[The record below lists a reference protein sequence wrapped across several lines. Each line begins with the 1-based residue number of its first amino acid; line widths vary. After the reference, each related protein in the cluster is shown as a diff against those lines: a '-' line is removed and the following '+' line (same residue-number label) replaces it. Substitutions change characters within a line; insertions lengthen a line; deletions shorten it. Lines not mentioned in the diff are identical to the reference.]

1 MATYQPPTETL
12 PKFNEFV
19 FNQANEPEYL
29 DQLVVHKAG
38 TETITGNKTFTT
50 KIVGTRNIGIS
61 GTGTNTMTSSN
72 TSATANLIEASSLTG
87 GNKITTLNGGNNWLY
102 ADYGKNLL
110 QVAGEVKIETNDGF
124 NILTNK
130 VNYINS
136 NNIFYGAVELQIS
149 GVKKISAEIG
159 TNRLTNEDNTITATS
174 NNTITATNNNT
185 INSTS
190 GTNIL
195 QVGGNPKITTSSSEV
210 KTFGTTT
217 LVNTST
223 TSLFQFATSSNT
235 TYMDMLSNG
244 GNLDYDCRLRSNDG
258 SATAGQGTLSA
269 ECLQF
274 LAPKYG
280 VGYVTG
286 YTPLFSGCIWLQ
298 QIDAAV
304 GVGTGASIAMSIG
317 GFARSNIS
325 TRQGVLPFSVIITK
339 AVFLS
344 DAAAQNTAR
353 NFVLEIYGGGK
364 ARVDTSVLCPIGAVY
379 QSIVAP
385 TISKTILINNGFYFQ
400 LYMDGASVN
409 PKCWNIQL
417 YYQQI

>member
-38 TETITGNKTFTT
+38 TETITGNKTFTS
-50 KIVGTRNIGIS
+50 KIVGTGNIGIS
-61 GTGTNTMTSSN
+61 GTGTNKMTSSN
-72 TSATANLIEASSLTG
+72 TSATANLIEASSSTG

-110 QVAGEVKIETNDGF
+110 QVAGEVKIETNDGY

-136 NNIFYGAVELQIS
+136 NNIYYGAVELQIS

-174 NNTITATNNNT
+174 NNTITASNNNT

-195 QVGGNPKITTSSSEV
+195 QVGGNSKIITTSSEV
-210 KTFGTTT
+210 KTYGTTS
-217 LVNTST
+217 LVNTSA
-223 TSLFQFATSSNT
+223 TSGFQFATSGNT
-235 TYMDMLSNG
+235 TFMDMLSTG
-244 GNLDYDCRLRSNDG
+244 GNLDFDCRLRSDAG
-258 SATAGQGTLSA
+258 SATAGQGTLST

-274 LAPKYG
+274 LSPKYG
-280 VGYVTG
+280 VGYISG
-286 YTPLFSGCIWLQ
+286 YTPLFSGCIMLN
-298 QIDAAV
+298 QINAVV
-304 GVGTGASIAMSIG
+304 GVGTTNSVPMSIY
-317 GFARSNIS
+317 GFAKTNQPVQ
-325 TRQGVLPFSVIITK
+325 QGVLPFSVRITK

-344 DAAAQNTAR
+344 DGAAQNTPR
-353 NFVLEIYGGGK
+353 IFVLEMYGGGT
-364 ARVDTSVLCPIGAVY
+364 AQVNVAALCPSGAFY
-379 QSIVAP
+379 RSIVA
-385 TISKTILINNGFYFQ
+385 TDTDKTMWINNGFYFA
-400 LYMDGASVN
+400 LYMDGASVA
-409 PKCWNIQL
+409 PKSWNIQL